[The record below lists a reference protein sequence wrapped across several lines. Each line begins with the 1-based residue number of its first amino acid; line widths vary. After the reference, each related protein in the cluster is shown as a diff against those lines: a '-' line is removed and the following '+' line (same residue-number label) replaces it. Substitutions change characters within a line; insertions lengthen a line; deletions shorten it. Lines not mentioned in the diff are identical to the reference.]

1 MSFAAL
7 AAELDRW
14 AAEGRSAT
22 LWLRDDDA
30 CGDGPA
36 LARLAALVTR
46 HGVPA
51 AVAVIPA
58 RAEASLAAALGQAPG
73 FTLLQHGWAHANHAP
88 AGERRAELGPHR
100 PLAAMLDE
108 LGAGRERL
116 AALAGTRF
124 HPALVPPWNRVA
136 PALVARLPEV
146 GLAGVSTFA
155 PRGSAAPAPGVI
167 ACNTHVDIVAW
178 RDDRGFV
185 GADEAARRVAAHL
198 AARRDGRCDADEPTG
213 VLTHHLVL
221 TGDAW
226 SFLDALFALTRRHAA
241 AAWLAAAKV
250 FAVANA
256 TSSRSA

>member
-14 AAEGRSAT
+14 AAGGRAAT

-36 LARLAALVTR
+36 LGRLAALATR
-46 HGVPA
+46 HAVPVA
-51 AVAVIPA
+51 LAVIPA
-58 RAEASLAAALGQAPG
+58 RAQASLAAVLRQAPG
-73 FTLLQHGWAHANHAP
+73 FTVLQHGWAHANHAP
-88 AGERRAELGPHR
+88 TGERNAELGPHR
-100 PLAAMLDE
+100 PLTAMLAE

-116 AALAGTRF
+116 ATLAGSRF
-124 HPALVPPWNRVA
+124 LPVLVPPWNRIA

-146 GLAGVSTFA
+146 GLSGVSAF
-155 PRGSAAPAPGVI
+155 SARMSAVAAPGVV

-178 RDDRGFV
+178 REDRGFI
-185 GADEAARRVAAHL
+185 GADEAARRLAAHL
-198 AARRDGRCDADEPTG
+198 AARREGRCDAGEPTG

-226 SFLDALFALTRRHAA
+226 SFLDALFAVTRGHAA
-241 AAWLAAAKV
+241 ATWLAAADV
-250 FAVANA
+250 FAVADA